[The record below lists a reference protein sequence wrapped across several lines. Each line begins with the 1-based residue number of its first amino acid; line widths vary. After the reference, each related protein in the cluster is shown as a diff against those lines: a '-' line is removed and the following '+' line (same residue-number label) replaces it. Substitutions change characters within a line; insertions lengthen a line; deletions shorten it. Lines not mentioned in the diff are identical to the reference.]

1 MGHDKHLPRGSPPQ
15 QRPRRG
21 RRVPGRRTW
30 LRPSAAAA
38 YGVRSAAR
46 TTPAARTHVWLCRAQ
61 RPRDGSQEHMGPRRQ
76 ATRPGRHRVPSRMAL
91 RYARMHRG
99 GSAAHNAWRRDT
111 RECILAG
118 RVATRPGRIAAPASA
133 WRQQS
138 SSCKAVCCGLPQFDR
153 PSTFASAP
161 SRYSAPGAL
170 AMSASQ
176 VAPSARR
183 LAGSDFTTPCWRPAS
198 ARLPPAAAASV
209 FRSGRQ
215 RRGQARIA
223 GGAQEADGPSAPNV
237 ARFTASCTR
246 HSYSIELLQ
255 ACRTR
260 HRETFMIERQYLQQ
274 QCMGTTT

>member
-1 MGHDKHLPRGSPPQ
+1 MAAPICRCGVRCAQCSAHYARRAHTRVAVQSATPAGREPRAYGP
-15 QRPRRG
+15 
-21 RRVPGRRTW
+21 
-30 LRPSAAAA
+30 AAAGNTA
-38 YGVRSAAR
+38 GAAS
-46 TTPAARTHVWLCRAQ
+46 
-61 RPRDGSQEHMGPRRQ
+61 RPI
-76 ATRPGRHRVPSRMAL
+76 T
-91 RYARMHRG
+91 YARMHRG